1 MGKEPDQECGSLEA
15 AIHLR
20 SVALA
25 YIHENRRIL
34 ELLKTGVVTEEHNES
49 FDVAL
54 GCLSDLEIVSRDI
67 QQALALLPDLS

>member
-1 MGKEPDQECGSLEA
+1 MGKEPDQECRSLEA

-25 YIHENRRIL
+25 YIQENRRIL
-34 ELLKTGVVTEEHNES
+34 ELLKTGVVTEGHNES

-54 GCLSDLEIVSRDI
+54 GCLSDLEIVSGDI
-67 QQALALLPDLS
+67 QLALALLPNLS